1 MEKMIY
7 INNVGKIKYHCVE
20 CTNVTKN
27 QILQAEEKLLAAVG
41 CVKQIHPTVIIYNT
55 SSLKK

>member
-20 CTNVTKN
+20 CTDLRKT
-27 QILQAEEKLLAAVG
+27 QILQAEQKILAAVG
-41 CVKQIHPTVIIYNT
+41 CVKQIHPTAII
-55 SSLKK
+55 